1 MAGLNQP
8 SFKRTKG
15 RAIYYP
21 YIQLNKL
28 RRAYIT
34 LDIDNPGS
42 KFAHKEIGL
51 PPPTIILVNPANGH
65 SHVFYELHN
74 PVTFSGESRKKPQ
87 QYFMAVQ
94 KGLTDKFKADPHFSS
109 HMVKNPFHNTQR
121 GGEWEYVFNYVTYDL
136 ETLASHVDLRNY
148 RDSFPTKVNRKP
160 FRGPVLKGTR
170 NVTVFYE
177 LRQYSYAEVKNHEN
191 YETFSHA
198 LRVYAL
204 SLNKMHCKPSL
215 PESEVELIIKRVC
228 EWKWDIRDDFKKRRS
243 KKKGVMGFEPIPENL
258 DVPERKA
265 EIKSKAEIKRRQRE
279 GAKFTH
285 STRKRKTEKAI
296 AKAIE
301 QLKTEGKRVS
311 KSAAARLAGI
321 SRETISRRYK
331 YLFDE
336 SKSVTYGGPS
346 DKKPTASPSDK

>member
-1 MAGLNQP
+1 MAGLNRP
-8 SFKRTKG
+8 SYRLPKD
-15 RAIYYP
+15 RAINFP
-21 YIQLNKL
+21 YIQLNML
-28 RRAYIT
+28 RRAYLC
-34 LDIDNPGS
+34 LDIDRHGAV
-42 KFAHKEIGL
+42 FAHKEIEM
-51 PPPTIILVNPANGH
+51 PAPTIILVNPDNGH
-65 SHVFYELHN
+65 AHIFYELKN
-74 PVTFSGESRKKPQ
+74 PVSFAGRARKKPQ

-94 KGLTDKFKADPHFSS
+94 KGLTDKFKADPHFSA
-109 HMVKNPFHNTQR
+109 HMVKNPFNTIQR
-121 GGEWEYVFNYVTYDL
+121 GEKWEWIFNYVTYDL

-148 RDSFPTKVNRKP
+148 RDGFPTKVNRKP

-177 LRQYSYAEVKNHEN
+177 LRQYSYVEVKNHEE
-191 YETFSHA
+191 YEPFSHA

-204 SLNKMHCKPSL
+204 SLNEKHCKPPLS
-215 PESEVELIIKRVC
+215 ESEIEYITKRVGG
-228 EWKWDIRDDFKKRRS
+228 WTWDIRDDFKKRRS

-258 DVPERKA
+258 DVPER
-265 EIKSKAEIKRRQRE
+265 KAEIKRRQRE

-321 SRETISRRYK
+321 SRENISRRYK
-331 YLFDE
+331 HLFDG
-336 SKSVTYGGPS
+336 SKSVIFGGPS
-346 DKKPTASPSDK
+346 DIVANS

>member
-170 NVTVFYE
+170 NVTVWD
-177 LRQYSYAEVKNHEN
+177 LVRKYSYEEVKHHAK
-191 YETFSHA
+191 YETFKHSI
-198 LRVYAL
+198 RVYAL
-204 SLNKMHCKPSL
+204 SLNKKQCRPPL
-215 PESEVELIIKRVC
+215 PESEVDYIIKRVC
-228 EWKWDIRDDFKKRRS
+228 EWTWDIRDDFKKRRS
-243 KKKGVMGFEPIPENL
+243 KKKEVMGFEPIPENL
-258 DVPERKA
+258 DVIERQT
-265 EIKSKAEIKRRQRE
+265 EVKRRQIE

-285 STRKRKTEKAI
+285 SARKQKTEKAI
-296 AKAIE
+296 DKAIK
-301 QLKTEGKRVS
+301 QLKLEGKRIT
-311 KSAAARLAGI
+311 KSAVARLAGVR
-321 SRETISRRYK
+321 RETISRKYK
-331 YLFDE
+331 HLFDG
-336 SKSVTYGGPS
+336 SKSVTYGGLS
-346 DKKPTASPSDK
+346 DTEANS

>member
-170 NVTVFYE
+170 N
-177 LRQYSYAEVKNHEN
+177 

-228 EWKWDIRDDFKKRRS
+228 EWTWDIRDDFKKRRS

-265 EIKSKAEIKRRQRE
+265 EIKRRQRE
-279 GAKFTH
+279 G
-285 STRKRKTEKAI
+285 